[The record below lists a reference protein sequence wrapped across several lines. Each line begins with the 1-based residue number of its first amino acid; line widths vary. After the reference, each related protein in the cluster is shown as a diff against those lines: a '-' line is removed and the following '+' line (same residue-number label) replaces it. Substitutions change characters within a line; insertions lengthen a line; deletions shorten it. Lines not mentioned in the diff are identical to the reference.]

1 MISRLRW
8 QPSLIAFLVLLLW
21 EALARLGFTPPKRKV
36 PHQLVYAIAAVKEGL
51 DTLRGGTISPED
63 GLTRFAIRYMCTHH
77 YFSIE
82 KARRDFGY
90 DPQVSVDE
98 GLERT
103 CAHLRESG
111 AV

>member
-1 MISRLRW
+1 MSVQCETTGRRAAEG
-8 QPSLIAFLVLLLW
+8 QRHV
-21 EALARLGFTPPKRKV
+21 V
-36 PHQLVYAIAAVKEGL
+36 DAIAAIKEGI

-82 KARRDFGY
+82 RARRDLGY
-90 DPQVSVDE
+90 EPKVDIDE
-98 GLERT
+98 GIELTCQHLEAT
-103 CAHLRESG
+103 G